1 MISENELKN
10 LIGKVL
16 QELGQDQRG
25 NEGQQADTRFTNEAV
40 VAQVAAQVS
49 GQVEDVADADLPDIT
64 AVDTSEYFAIEN
76 AVNKAEY
83 LKLKSKTPA
92 RLGIGRAGSRY
103 TTESMLRFRADHAVA
118 IDAVFNE
125 VPQEF
130 VDEHGLVSVQT
141 RVDDKDMYVTRP
153 DLGRL
158 LNDESAQRVK
168 QCKQNPDVQIVVAD
182 GLSSSAI
189 TANLRNILPALK
201 QGLEGYGYSIGDSI
215 FVKYGRVG
223 SMDHI
228 TELTGAKAT
237 VLLVGERPGLATG
250 ESMGCYMTWEGK
262 IAMPEAG
269 RTVISNI
276 HRRGTPAAEAGAHIA
291 NIVKKMFE
299 HKCSGV
305 DLKL

>member
-1 MISENELKN
+1 MISENELKD

-16 QELGQDQRG
+16 QEIGT
-25 NEGQQADTRFTNEAV
+25 NEGQQAEV
-40 VAQVAAQVS
+40 VAKVASAMASQPVANS
-49 GQVEDVADADLPDIT
+49 VVEDVADADLPDIT
-64 AVDTSEYFAIEN
+64 AVDMSDYFAVKGAEN
-76 AVNKAEY
+76 EAEY
-83 LKLKSKTPA
+83 RKLKKNTPA
-92 RLGIGRAGSRY
+92 RLGIGRAGPRY

-158 LNDESAQRVK
+158 LNDASVDVIK
-168 QCKQNPDVQIVVAD
+168 SSCKKNPDVQIVVAD

-201 QGLEGYGYSIGDSI
+201 QGLEGYGYSVGDTI
-215 FVKYGRVG
+215 FVKFGRVG

-228 TELTGAKAT
+228 TEITGAKAT
-237 VLLVGERPGLATG
+237 VMLVGERPGLATG
-250 ESMGCYMTWEGK
+250 ESMGCYMTWEGRV
-262 IAMPEAG
+262 AMPEAG

-299 HKCSGV
+299 NKCSGV